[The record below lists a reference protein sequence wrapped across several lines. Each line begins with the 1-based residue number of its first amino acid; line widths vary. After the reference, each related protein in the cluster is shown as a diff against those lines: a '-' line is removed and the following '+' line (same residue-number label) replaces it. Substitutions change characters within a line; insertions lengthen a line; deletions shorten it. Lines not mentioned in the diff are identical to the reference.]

1 MVEAIIT
8 ARGRWVNDSKP
19 ASKLIESPLLVLS
32 AMGLGFNSNVELGA
46 TVYHVQTE
54 DRGLHHPFVDT
65 VVLFGGQVLYRRS
78 DSYQDLLRG
87 TAIDEA
93 ALRARVEGQHL
104 EVMEAL
110 RAGSLSLDDN
120 PPAAIEV
127 KLCNPTSW
135 LVAGQ
140 ASLEVEV
147 LSRAER
153 KPIAGVEVQA
163 SIEGAEGEGAK
174 GAAAKAES
182 AQTDG
187 MEREREKKA
196 LQFATQT
203 GADGRARLHFRMP
216 KVADHENPALVIRA
230 RAARAQDQIRY
241 RLRPKPPQP
250 EPPTP

>member
-1 MVEAIIT
+1 
-8 ARGRWVNDSKP
+8 
-19 ASKLIESPLLVLS
+19 
-32 AMGLGFNSNVELGA
+32 MGLGFNSNVELGA
-46 TVYHVQTE
+46 AVYHVQTE

-65 VVLFGGQVLYRRS
+65 VVLFGGRVLYRRS

-87 TAIDEA
+87 TALDEA

-110 RAGSLSLDDN
+110 RAGSLSLEDN
-120 PPAAIEV
+120 HPAEIEV

-153 KPIAGVEVQA
+153 KPISGVEVQA

-174 GAAAKAES
+174 AAKAES
-182 AQTDG
+182 GQTEGAERERKTSQFAAQTD
-187 MEREREKKA
+187 
-196 LQFATQT
+196 
-203 GADGRARLHFRMP
+203 ADGRARLHFRMP
-216 KVADHENPALVIRA
+216 KVADHGNPALVIRA
-230 RAARAQDQIRY
+230 RGARAQDQIRY
-241 RLRPKPPQP
+241 RLRPKRRET